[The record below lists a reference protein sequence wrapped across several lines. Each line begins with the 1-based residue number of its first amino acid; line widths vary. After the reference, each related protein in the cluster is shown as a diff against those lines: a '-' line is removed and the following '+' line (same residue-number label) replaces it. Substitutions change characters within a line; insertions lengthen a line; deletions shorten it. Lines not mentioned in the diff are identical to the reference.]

1 LVTRSAASMDSG
13 GEGEDD
19 DDEEDR
25 FMPPALTIGEQ
36 CVCKPRT
43 NSADDSVRLAKVMF
57 VGMLPPPMPSGY
69 WVGVMYEAKVGKND
83 GTLNGRRFFHCPPG
97 HGGFVR
103 PYRVKDMNEEKR
115 RQEEAERA
123 AEELRQ
129 RKEKGK
135 KDKDKAKKPNEQT
148 SEALADSTVH
158 NAEGMKLEATPAASS
173 AVDPSGTDVEGV
185 ASEGTGASTKA
196 STRRARTQRAQRSRS
211 ARKTARAKTSQGQNA
226 SESPD
231 TEASRAA
238 RQLAASRC
246 RASGT
251 GLNVAHVGTLA
262 QFVVNTTPEGDGQP
276 PTEPAGGS
284 GHPGLT
290 VRIRGRASIKDSQPA
305 TIRVKIIDRGDG
317 SFMCEYKPWYAPRVR
332 TFCSPPVVR
341 ASGCCCCCPELLLH
355 LCARTK
361 DAVLTPVLDPPAAQ
375 DERQLRDRRPSW
387 GRAHPRQP
395 ICTQH
400 HYPAS
405 GGITL
410 PCERRRLVRG
420 GVAQAAEV

>member
-1 LVTRSAASMDSG
+1 MDSG

-19 DDEEDR
+19 DDAEDR
-25 FMPPALTIGEQ
+25 FTPPALTIGEQ
-36 CVCKPRT
+36 CVCKART
-43 NSADDSVRLAKVMF
+43 NSVDDSVRLAKVMY

-135 KDKDKAKKPNEQT
+135 KDKDKVKKSNELT
-148 SEALADSTVH
+148 SEALPDSTVH
-158 NAEGMKLEATPAASS
+158 NAEGMKLEASPAASA
-173 AVDPSGTDVEGV
+173 AVDPSGAAAEGV
-185 ASEGTGASTKA
+185 TAEGTGASTNA
-196 STRRARTQRAQRSRS
+196 STRRGRTQRTQRSRS
-211 ARKTARAKTSQGQNA
+211 ACKTVRAKTSQGQNA

-231 TEASRAA
+231 TEALRAA

-262 QFVVNTTPEGDGQP
+262 QFVVNTTPEGDGRP
-276 PTEPAGGS
+276 PTEPTGGS
-284 GHPGLT
+284 GHSGLT

-317 SFMCEYKPWYAPRVR
+317 SFMCEYKPWCAPGSELLARRLLCVLQ
-332 TFCSPPVVR
+332 P
-341 ASGCCCCCPELLLH
+341 CCCCCRPELLLH
-355 LCARTK
+355 LCARTI
-361 DAVLTPVLDPPAAQ
+361 DAVLTPVRWVACGSA
-375 DERQLRDRRPSW
+375 RRT
-387 GRAHPRQP
+387 G
-395 ICTQH
+395 
-400 HYPAS
+400 
-405 GGITL
+405 
-410 PCERRRLVRG
+410 
-420 GVAQAAEV
+420 